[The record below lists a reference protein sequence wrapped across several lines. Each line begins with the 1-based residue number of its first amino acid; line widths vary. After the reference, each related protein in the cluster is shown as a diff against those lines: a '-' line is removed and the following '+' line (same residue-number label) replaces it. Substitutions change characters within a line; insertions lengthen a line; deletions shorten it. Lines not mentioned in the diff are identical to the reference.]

1 MLLLTLSE
9 IYQQMATVAHEDQ
22 SPVFVD
28 RLQFLNWV
36 VSLDTMRTDPST
48 LPPAPSAEE
57 YPS

>member
-1 MLLLTLSE
+1 MPLLTLSE

-36 VSLDTMRTDPST
+36 VSLDTMPIDPDT

-57 YPS
+57 NES